1 MRNPRTT
8 LLASVSGELV
18 SGELT
23 AILGQSGA
31 GKSTMLRALAQAPM
45 PLGIDINGAVLA
57 DGKLVLGRMSD
68 AYVMS
73 EEEGISLRESSPT
86 TRKARYTI
94 NR

>member
-57 DGKLVLGRMSD
+57 DGKLNSGIKLMPLEKPAKGLASFRMKE
-68 AYVMS
+68 A
-73 EEEGISLRESSPT
+73 
-86 TRKARYTI
+86 
-94 NR
+94 